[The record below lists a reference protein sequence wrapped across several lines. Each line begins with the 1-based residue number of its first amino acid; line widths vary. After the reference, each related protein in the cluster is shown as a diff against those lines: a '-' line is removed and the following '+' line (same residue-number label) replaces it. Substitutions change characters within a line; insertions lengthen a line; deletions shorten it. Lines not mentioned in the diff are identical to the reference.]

1 MIIRNK
7 LRELRARYRMTQED
21 LAKKVG
27 VTRQTIIAIENGKY
41 LPSLRLAFKLARVFD
56 MKIDDL
62 FYLEETTFNEKEM
75 SASDNDSYDLLTPSS
90 SCLISF

>member
-62 FYLEETTFNEKEM
+62 FYLEETTFNERG
-75 SASDNDSYDLLTPSS
+75 NGRR
-90 SCLISF
+90 